1 MRLKFWQKT
10 ELVRP
15 SAEEALAPL
24 PQAFRLPLFSMY
36 AGEPQQGTGGEKF
49 PIDAT
54 TLISPEQGMWIYNLC
69 RELKPKKTAEI
80 GLAYGFSTIY
90 ILAALHEN
98 GAGLHF
104 AIDPCQTSVFNDIGL
119 CQPAKVGMSSA
130 FRFIPERSVP
140 AFVDLIRSGDFFE
153 FIFIDGSHRFD
164 DALVD
169 FMLSAEVCLPGG
181 CIVFDDM
188 WMPPIQ
194 RAVSFV
200 RANRADFAE
209 IPTPIPN
216 IAAFRK
222 IAPKDPRAWDHYVEF

>member
-1 MRLKFWQKT
+1 
-10 ELVRP
+10 
-15 SAEEALAPL
+15 
-24 PQAFRLPLFSMY
+24 
-36 AGEPQQGTGGEKF
+36 
-49 PIDAT
+49 
-54 TLISPEQGMWIYNLC
+54 MWLYNLC

-80 GLAYGFSTIY
+80 GLAYGFSTLY
-90 ILAALHEN
+90 ILAALHESGS
-98 GAGLHF
+98 GAHF
-104 AIDPCQTSVFNDIGL
+104 AIDPCQDAFHEIGL
-119 CQPAKVGMSSA
+119 SQPEKVGMSSA

-153 FIFIDGSHRFD
+153 FIFIDGSHHFD

-188 WMPPIQ
+188 WMPAIQ

-200 RANRADFAE
+200 RTNRADFAE
-209 IPTPIPN
+209 MPTPISN

-222 IAPKDPRAWDHYVEF
+222 TAGKDTRGSSHYVEF